1 MFVLAGCGY
10 VIVRGQT
17 LYGGM
22 IYRPLYKVC
31 PPNSADLV
39 VRYYWVDSRTDLV
52 KGVNYRPL
60 FQVCP
65 LIILKRMVTRL
76 AKCHNCLFQY
86 SIVLDMP
93 NPI

>member
-1 MFVLAGCGY
+1 MFVLAGCRY
-10 VIVRGQT
+10 VVERGQT
-17 LYGGM
+17 LYGDM
-22 IYRPLYKVC
+22 IYRLLYKVC

-65 LIILKRMVTRL
+65 LSFV
-76 AKCHNCLFQY
+76 Y
-86 SIVLDMP
+86 
-93 NPI
+93 